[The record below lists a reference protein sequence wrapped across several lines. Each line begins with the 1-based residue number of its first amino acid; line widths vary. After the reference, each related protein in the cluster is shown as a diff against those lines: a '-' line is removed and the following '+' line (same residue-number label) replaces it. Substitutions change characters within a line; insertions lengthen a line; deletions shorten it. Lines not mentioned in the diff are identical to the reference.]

1 MKPLA
6 AAGEAGATD
15 SKPPAK
21 AGAAGAPRAVS
32 AQESAKGAPAGGSG
46 DSLAKVSMK
55 KLFGRPNIK
64 KDGKPGKVRGA
75 RRMQAYVGVLGLGSG
90 FRFT

>member
-6 AAGEAGATD
+6 AAGEAGAAD
-15 SKPPAK
+15 GKPPAK
-21 AGAAGAPRAVS
+21 AAAAGAPRAGG
-32 AQESAKGAPAGGSG
+32 AKEAAKGAPAGGSG

-64 KDGKPGKVRGA
+64 KDGKPGKVWGA
-75 RRMQAYVGVLGLGSG
+75 RRMHTMGAPG
-90 FRFT
+90 